1 MGNVET
7 RHGESLLR
15 ENNRD
20 PVVATNRAFILSYSD
35 SFFYFCRLKSTKMN
49 LFQLFKNIRPFVKPY
64 KWLVFITLILTLV
77 GSLMAQVNAIVLDR
91 TVDAIN
97 ALIGTNFSWGQAA
110 RIMTI
115 ISAVLLGKEV
125 LSAIITFAQNYF
137 GERMRIYVSRDL
149 AQSVIEKVLTFR
161 IAFFNSGDNAT
172 GKLQARIDQGVSS
185 LSRTVQNF
193 FIDLLPLFTSA
204 LLALI
209 LMFAANVYVGL
220 VALAIVPVYFWITYR
235 QARRLKGWRREMR
248 NHLET
253 KSQGIKNII
262 DSINVIKSF
271 NREKIEA
278 QKQLDIQN
286 QVTQNQMK
294 TRQVAFY
301 YNGLKSFVRQVGTV
315 LVIIL
320 TAFLVLKEYP
330 GMTIGKIM
338 YHVMLFSNVIAPI
351 TQLQRIFDDVND
363 ALIYAEGFFGI
374 LNSEKEIE
382 PSGDHR
388 PEKIRGEFELRGVD
402 FTYPSGTQALFG
414 VNMKI
419 EPGKIT
425 ALVGLSGAGKSTIV
439 NLLDKFYEPQV
450 GTITLDGVDLR
461 DYDTQYLR
469 DNIGLVLQ
477 KNHIFDGTIEE
488 NILYGNPKASHEQV
502 MDAAKKAHLYDQ
514 VMELPKQ
521 FASNA
526 ADLSGGQQQRVAI
539 ARMFLKNP
547 PIIFLDEPTA
557 SLDAIATEQIK
568 NSIDAIKKDRTVIII
583 SHSIS
588 QIIDADYIYALKDG
602 RVEEDGNPDDIYK
615 KGGIYKDIIDA
626 SARSLNIEKIV
637 KTIG

>member
-1 MGNVET
+1 
-7 RHGESLLR
+7 
-15 ENNRD
+15 
-20 PVVATNRAFILSYSD
+20 
-35 SFFYFCRLKSTKMN
+35 MN
-49 LFQLFKNIRPFVKPY
+49 LIKLFRNIRPYVRPY
-64 KWLVFITLILTLV
+64 RWLVLATLVLTLI

-97 ALIGTNFSWGQAA
+97 ALIGTDFTWSQAA
-110 RIMTI
+110 RILTV
-115 ISAVLLGKEV
+115 ISAVLLGKELLSV
-125 LSAIITFAQNYF
+125 LITFAQSYY
-137 GERMRIYVSRDL
+137 GERMRIFVSRDL
-149 AQSVIEKVLTFR
+149 SQSVIEKVLTFR
-161 IAFFNSGDNAT
+161 MAYFNTEENAT

-220 VALAIVPVYFWITYR
+220 VALGIVPVYFWITYR

-248 NHLET
+248 SHIET

-271 NREKIEA
+271 NREQIEA
-278 QKQLDIQN
+278 GKQLDIQN
-286 QVTQNQMK
+286 RVTENQMK
-294 TRQVAFY
+294 TRRVAFY

-374 LNSEKEIE
+374 LNSDGEVE
-382 PSGDHR
+382 PSGDYR
-388 PEKIRGEFELRGVD
+388 PDKVAGKFELRGVD
-402 FTYPSGTQALFG
+402 FSYPNGNQALFG
-414 VNMKI
+414 IDMTI
-419 EPGKIT
+419 EPGRIT

-439 NLLDKFYEPQV
+439 NLLDKFYVPQR
-450 GTITLDGVDLR
+450 GEILLDGVDLR
-461 DYDTQYLR
+461 EWDTRYLR

-488 NILYGNPKASHEQV
+488 NIRYGKPDATFEEVEEAARKAYI
-502 MDAAKKAHLYDQ
+502 YDQ
-514 VMELPKQ
+514 VMALPLGFRNK
-521 FASNA
+521 AS
-526 ADLSGGQQQRVAI
+526 DLSGGQQQRIAI

-568 NSIDAIKKDRTVIII
+568 ASIDAIKKDRTVIMI

-588 QIIDADYIYALKDG
+588 QIIDSDFIYALQKG
-602 RVEEDGNPDDIYK
+602 RVEQSGHPDEVYRA
-615 KGGIYKDIIDA
+615 GGIYKDIVDA
-626 SARSLNIEKIV
+626 SARSLNIEKLAH
-637 KTIG
+637 TIDADGDGKMFS

>member
-1 MGNVET
+1 
-7 RHGESLLR
+7 
-15 ENNRD
+15 
-20 PVVATNRAFILSYSD
+20 
-35 SFFYFCRLKSTKMN
+35 MN
-49 LFQLFKNIRPFVKPY
+49 LFQLFKNVSPFVKPY
-64 KWLVFITLILTLV
+64 KWLVFITLILTLI
-77 GSLMAQVNAIVLDR
+77 GSLMAQVNAIVLDW
-91 TVDAIN
+91 TVDEVNDLVSA
-97 ALIGTNFSWGQAA
+97 GEKWGQRALH
-110 RIMTI
+110 IVLL
-115 ISAVLLGKEV
+115 ISSVLLGKEI
-125 LSAIITFAQNYF
+125 LSAIITYAQNYY
-137 GERMRIYVSRDL
+137 GERMRIFVSRDL
-149 AQSVIEKVLTFR
+149 AQSVIEKVLTFKM
-161 IAFFNSGDNAT
+161 AFFNSGDNAT

-204 LLALI
+204 LLSLI

-220 VALAIVPVYFWITYR
+220 VALGIVPIYFWITYR

-271 NREKIEA
+271 NREQIEG

-286 QVTQNQMK
+286 QVTENQMK
-294 TRQVAFY
+294 TRRVAFY
-301 YNGLKSFVRQVGTV
+301 YNGVKSFVKQVGTV

-320 TAFLVLKEYP
+320 TAYLVLIGYP

-363 ALIYAEGFFGI
+363 ALIYAEGFFSI
-374 LNSEKEIE
+374 LDSEKDIE
-382 PSGDHR
+382 PSGNYR
-388 PEKIRGEFELRGVD
+388 PEKIHGKFELKNVD
-402 FTYPSGTQALFG
+402 FTYPNGNQALYDI
-414 VNMKI
+414 NMTI
-419 EPGKIT
+419 EPNKIT

-450 GTITLDGVDLR
+450 GTITLDGIDLR
-461 DYDTQYLR
+461 EYDTQFLR
-469 DNIGLVLQ
+469 ENIGLVLQ

-488 NILYGNPKASHEQV
+488 NILYGNPNATHEEV
-502 MDAAKKAHLYDQ
+502 VEAAKKSYIYDQ
-514 VMELPKQ
+514 IMALPKQ
-521 FASNA
+521 FENKAS
-526 ADLSGGQQQRVAI
+526 DLSGGQQQRIAI

-568 NSIDAIKKDRTVIII
+568 NSLDAIKKDRTVIII

-588 QIIDADYIYALKDG
+588 QIIDSEMVYALKTG
-602 RVEEDGNPDDIYK
+602 HVEESGHPDEIYK

-626 SARSLNIEKIV
+626 SARSLNIEKIA
-637 KTIG
+637 KTVGEGKD

>member
-1 MGNVET
+1 
-7 RHGESLLR
+7 
-15 ENNRD
+15 
-20 PVVATNRAFILSYSD
+20 
-35 SFFYFCRLKSTKMN
+35 MN
-49 LFQLFKNIRPFVKPY
+49 LFGLFRNIQPFVKPY
-64 KWLVFITLILTLV
+64 RWLVFVTLVLTLA

-97 ALIGTNFSWGQAA
+97 ALIGTDFNWGQAA
-110 RIMTI
+110 RILTI
-115 ISAVLLGKEV
+115 ISIVLLGKEV
-125 LSAIITFAQNYF
+125 LSALVTFAQNYY
-137 GERMRIYVSRDL
+137 GERMRIFVSRDL
-149 AQSVIEKVLTFR
+149 SQAVIEKVLTFR
-161 IAFFNSGDNAT
+161 MAFFSQDENAT
-172 GKLQARIDQGVSS
+172 GKIQARIDQGVSS

-204 LLALI
+204 ALALI

-220 VALAIVPVYFWITYR
+220 VALGIVPVYFWITWR

-248 NHLET
+248 GHLET

-271 NREKIEA
+271 NREQIEA

-286 QVTQNQMK
+286 QVTENQVK
-294 TRQVAFY
+294 TRRVAFY

-320 TAFLVLKEYP
+320 TAYLVLIEYP
-330 GMTIGKIM
+330 GMSIGKIM

-363 ALIYAEGFFGI
+363 ALIYAEGFFDI
-374 LNSEKEIE
+374 LDSESEVE
-382 PSGDHR
+382 LSGNYR
-388 PEKIRGEFELRGVD
+388 PAHIHGRFELKDVD
-402 FTYPSGTQALFG
+402 FTYPNGNQALFG
-414 VNMKI
+414 VNMVI
-419 EPGKIT
+419 EPGRIT

-439 NLLDKFYEPQV
+439 NLLDKFYEPQR
-450 GTITLDGVDLR
+450 GCITLDGVDLK

-469 DNIGLVLQ
+469 EHIGLVLQ
-477 KNHIFDGTIEE
+477 RNHIFDGTIEE
-488 NILYGNPKASHEQV
+488 NIRYGKPDASFEEV
-502 MDAAKKAHLYDQ
+502 VEAARKSYIYDQ
-514 VMELPKQ
+514 VMALPKQ
-521 FASNA
+521 FQNKAS
-526 ADLSGGQQQRVAI
+526 DLSGGQQQRIAI

-547 PIIFLDEPTA
+547 PVIFLDEPTA

-588 QIIDADYIYALKDG
+588 QIIDSEMIYALQKG
-602 RVEEDGNPDDIYK
+602 RVEQSGDPDTIYK

-626 SARSLNIEKIV
+626 SARSLNIQKIAQ
-637 KTIG
+637 TIEG

>member
-1 MGNVET
+1 
-7 RHGESLLR
+7 
-15 ENNRD
+15 
-20 PVVATNRAFILSYSD
+20 
-35 SFFYFCRLKSTKMN
+35 MN

-64 KWLVFITLILTLV
+64 RWLVVITLILTLV

-97 ALIGTNFSWGQAA
+97 ALIGTDFTWPQAA

-115 ISAVLLGKEV
+115 ISIVLLGKEI
-125 LSAIITFAQNYF
+125 LSALITFAQNYY
-137 GERMRIYVSRDL
+137 GERMRIFVSRDL
-149 AQSVIEKVLTFR
+149 SQAVVEKVLTFR
-161 IAFFNSGDNAT
+161 MAYFNSDENAT
-172 GKLQARIDQGVSS
+172 GKVQARIDQGVSS

-193 FIDLLPLFTSA
+193 FIDLLPLFSTA
-204 LLALI
+204 ILALI

-220 VALAIVPVYFWITYR
+220 VALGIVPVYFWITYR

-248 NHLET
+248 GHLEA

-278 QKQLDIQN
+278 GKQLDIQN
-286 QVTQNQMK
+286 QVTENQMK
-294 TRQVAFY
+294 TRKVAFY

-320 TAFLVLKEYP
+320 TAYLVLKEYP

-374 LNSEKEIE
+374 LNSEKEVE
-382 PSGDHR
+382 PTGDYK
-388 PEKIRGEFELRGVD
+388 PEKIHGKFELQHVD
-402 FTYPSGTQALFG
+402 FTYPNGNQALFD
-414 VNMKI
+414 VNMTI

-439 NLLDKFYEPQV
+439 NLLDKFYEPQT
-450 GTITLDGVDLR
+450 GRILLDGVDLR
-461 DYDTQYLR
+461 EYDTKYLR

-488 NILYGNPKASHEQV
+488 NILYGNPNATHEEV
-502 MDAAKKAHLYDQ
+502 VEAAKKSFLYDQ
-514 VMELPKQ
+514 IMELPKK
-521 FASNA
+521 FENKAS
-526 ADLSGGQQQRVAI
+526 DLSGGQQQRVAI

-588 QIIDADYIYALKDG
+588 QIIDSEMVYALKTG
-602 RVEEDGNPDDIYK
+602 RVEESGHPDEVYK

-626 SARSLNIEKIV
+626 SARSLNIQKIAR
-637 KTIG
+637 TIGTEE

>member
-1 MGNVET
+1 
-7 RHGESLLR
+7 
-15 ENNRD
+15 
-20 PVVATNRAFILSYSD
+20 
-35 SFFYFCRLKSTKMN
+35 MN
-49 LFQLFKNIRPFVKPY
+49 LLQLFKNLRPFVKPY
-64 KWLVFITLILTLV
+64 KWLVLITLILTLV

-97 ALIGTNFSWGQAA
+97 ALIGTNFQWSQAA

-115 ISAVLLGKEV
+115 ISVVLLGKEL
-125 LSAIITFAQNYF
+125 LSALVTFAQNYF

-149 AQSVIEKVLTFR
+149 AQSVIEKVLTFKM
-161 IAFFNSGDNAT
+161 AFFNSGDNAT

-220 VALAIVPVYFWITYR
+220 VALGIVPIYFWITYR

-248 NHLET
+248 SHLES

-271 NREKIEA
+271 NREEIEG

-286 QVTQNQMK
+286 QVTENQMK
-294 TRQVAFY
+294 TRKVAFY
-301 YNGLKSFVRQVGTV
+301 YNGLKSFVKQIGTV

-320 TAFLVLKEYP
+320 TAYLVLIEYP

-374 LNSEKEIE
+374 LNSEAEVE
-382 PSGDHR
+382 PSGDYK
-388 PEKIRGEFELRGVD
+388 PEQIHGNFELTNVD
-402 FTYPSGTQALFG
+402 FTYPNGTQALFD

-461 DYDTQYLR
+461 DYDTHYLR
-469 DNIGLVLQ
+469 ENIGLVLQ

-488 NILYGNPKASHEQV
+488 NILYGNPEATHEEV
-502 MDAAKKAHLYDQ
+502 VEAAQKAHLYDQ
-514 VMELPKQ
+514 IMELPKQ
-521 FASNA
+521 FSHSAT
-526 ADLSGGQQQRVAI
+526 DLSGGQQQRVAI

-568 NSIDAIKKDRTVIII
+568 NSIDAIKQDRTVIII

-602 RVEEDGNPDDIYK
+602 RVEESGDPDEIYK

-626 SARSLNIEKIV
+626 SARSLNIEKIA

>member
-1 MGNVET
+1 
-7 RHGESLLR
+7 
-15 ENNRD
+15 
-20 PVVATNRAFILSYSD
+20 
-35 SFFYFCRLKSTKMN
+35 MN
-49 LFQLFKNIRPFVKPY
+49 LIKLFRNIRPFVRPY
-64 KWLVFITLILTLV
+64 RWLVLATLVLTLI

-97 ALIGTNFSWGQAA
+97 ALIGTDFTWSQAA
-110 RIMTI
+110 RILTI
-115 ISAVLLGKEV
+115 ISAVLLGKELLSV
-125 LSAIITFAQNYF
+125 LITFAQSYY
-137 GERMRIYVSRDL
+137 GERMRIFVSRDL
-149 AQSVIEKVLTFR
+149 SQSVIEKVLTFR
-161 IAFFNSGDNAT
+161 MAYFNTEENAT

-220 VALAIVPVYFWITYR
+220 VALGIVPVYFWITYR

-248 NHLET
+248 SHIET

-271 NREKIEA
+271 NREQIEA
-278 QKQLDIQN
+278 GKQLDIQN
-286 QVTQNQMK
+286 RVTENQMK
-294 TRQVAFY
+294 TRRVAFY

-374 LNSEKEIE
+374 LNSDGEVE
-382 PSGDHR
+382 PSGDYR
-388 PEKIRGEFELRGVD
+388 PDKVAGKFELRGVD
-402 FTYPSGTQALFG
+402 FSYPNGNQALFG
-414 VNMKI
+414 IDMTI
-419 EPGKIT
+419 EPGRIT

-439 NLLDKFYEPQV
+439 NLLDKFYVPQR
-450 GTITLDGVDLR
+450 GEILLDGVDLR
-461 DYDTQYLR
+461 EWDTRYLR

-488 NILYGNPKASHEQV
+488 NIRYGKPDATFEEVEEAARKAYI
-502 MDAAKKAHLYDQ
+502 YDQ
-514 VMELPKQ
+514 VMALPLGFKNK
-521 FASNA
+521 AS
-526 ADLSGGQQQRVAI
+526 DLSGGQQQRIAI

-568 NSIDAIKKDRTVIII
+568 ASIDAIKKDRTVIMI

-588 QIIDADYIYALKDG
+588 QIIDSDVIYALQKG
-602 RVEEDGNPDDIYK
+602 RVEQSGHPDEVYRA
-615 KGGIYKDIIDA
+615 GGIYKDIVDA
-626 SARSLNIEKIV
+626 SARSLNIEKLAH
-637 KTIG
+637 TIDADGDGKMFS

>member
-1 MGNVET
+1 
-7 RHGESLLR
+7 
-15 ENNRD
+15 
-20 PVVATNRAFILSYSD
+20 
-35 SFFYFCRLKSTKMN
+35 MN
-49 LFQLFKNIRPFVKPY
+49 LFQLFKNVSPFVKPY
-64 KWLVFITLILTLV
+64 KWLVLITLILTLI
-77 GSLMAQVNAIVLDR
+77 GSLMAQVNAIVLDW
-91 TVDAIN
+91 TVDEIN
-97 ALIGTNFSWGQAA
+97 GLVTNGVNWGQQAV
-110 RIMTI
+110 RIVTI
-115 ISAVLLGKEV
+115 ISIVLLGKEV
-125 LSAIITFAQNYF
+125 LSALITFAQNYY
-137 GERMRIYVSRDL
+137 GERMRIFVSRDL

-161 IAFFNSGDNAT
+161 MAFFNTGDNAT

-220 VALAIVPVYFWITYR
+220 VALAIVPIYFWITYR

-248 NHLET
+248 SHLET

-271 NREKIEA
+271 NREQIEG

-286 QVTQNQMK
+286 QVTENQMK
-294 TRQVAFY
+294 TRKVAFY
-301 YNGLKSFVRQVGTV
+301 YNGVKSFVKQVGTV

-320 TAFLVLKEYP
+320 TAYLVLIDYP

-374 LNSEKEIE
+374 LDAEEEVE
-382 PSGDHR
+382 PSGSYK
-388 PEKIRGEFELRGVD
+388 PEKIHGKFEIRNVD
-402 FTYPSGTQALFG
+402 FTYPNGNQALFG
-414 VNMKI
+414 INMTI
-419 EPGKIT
+419 EPNKIT
-425 ALVGLSGAGKSTIV
+425 AFVGLSGAGKSTIV

-461 DYDTQYLR
+461 EYDTKFLR
-469 DNIGLVLQ
+469 ENIGLVLQ

-488 NILYGNPKASHEQV
+488 NILYGKPNATHEEV
-502 MDAAKKAHLYDQ
+502 VEAAKQSYIYDQ
-514 VMELPKQ
+514 IMALPKQ
-521 FASNA
+521 FENKAS
-526 ADLSGGQQQRVAI
+526 DLSGGQQQRIAI

-557 SLDAIATEQIK
+557 SLDAISTEQIK
-568 NSIDAIKKDRTVIII
+568 NSLDAIKKDRTVIII

-588 QIIDADYIYALKDG
+588 QIIDADLIYALQNG
-602 RVEEDGNPDDIYK
+602 RVEESGDPDEIYK

-626 SARSLNIEKIV
+626 SARSLNIEKIAR
-637 KTIG
+637 TIDDGKN

>member
-1 MGNVET
+1 
-7 RHGESLLR
+7 
-15 ENNRD
+15 
-20 PVVATNRAFILSYSD
+20 
-35 SFFYFCRLKSTKMN
+35 MN
-49 LFQLFKNIRPFVKPY
+49 LFQLFKNLRPFVKPY
-64 KWLVFITLILTLV
+64 KWLVLITLILTLV

-97 ALIGTNFSWGQAA
+97 ALIGTNFQWGQAA

-115 ISAVLLGKEV
+115 ICIVLLGKEI
-125 LSAIITFAQNYF
+125 LSALVTFAQNYF

-149 AQSVIEKVLTFR
+149 AQSVIEKVLTFKM
-161 IAFFNSGDNAT
+161 AFFNSGDNAT

-220 VALAIVPVYFWITYR
+220 VALGIVPVYFWITYR

-248 NHLET
+248 SHLES

-271 NREKIEA
+271 NREQIEG

-286 QVTQNQMK
+286 QVTENQMK
-294 TRQVAFY
+294 TRKVAFY

-320 TAFLVLKEYP
+320 TAYLVLIEYP

-374 LNSEKEIE
+374 LNSEKEVE
-382 PSGDHR
+382 PSGDHK
-388 PEKIRGEFELRGVD
+388 PEQIHGNFELKGVD
-402 FTYPSGTQALFG
+402 FTYPNGTQALFG
-414 VNMKI
+414 VNMRI

-461 DYDTQYLR
+461 DFDTQYLR
-469 DNIGLVLQ
+469 ENIGLVLQ

-488 NILYGNPKASHEQV
+488 NILYGNPNATHEEV
-502 MDAAKKAHLYDQ
+502 VEAAKKAHLYDQ
-514 VMELPKQ
+514 VMDLPKQ
-521 FASNA
+521 FVHSAT
-526 ADLSGGQQQRVAI
+526 DLSGGQQQRVAI

-568 NSIDAIKKDRTVIII
+568 NSIDAIKQDRTVIII

-602 RVEEDGNPDDIYK
+602 RVEESGDPDEIYK
-615 KGGIYKDIIDA
+615 KGGIYKEIIDA
-626 SARSLNIEKIV
+626 SARSLNIEKIA

>member
-1 MGNVET
+1 
-7 RHGESLLR
+7 
-15 ENNRD
+15 
-20 PVVATNRAFILSYSD
+20 
-35 SFFYFCRLKSTKMN
+35 MN
-49 LFQLFKNIRPFVKPY
+49 LLQLFKNLRPFVKPY

-77 GSLMAQVNAIVLDR
+77 GSLMAQVNAVVLDK

-97 ALIGTNFSWGQAA
+97 ALIGTDFQWSKAA

-115 ISAVLLGKEV
+115 ISIVLLGKEL
-125 LSAIITFAQNYF
+125 LSAIVTFAQNYF

-149 AQSVIEKVLTFR
+149 AQSVIEKVLTFKM
-161 IAFFNSGDNAT
+161 AFFNSGDNAT

-220 VALAIVPVYFWITYR
+220 VALGIVPIYFWITYR

-248 NHLET
+248 SHLET

-271 NREKIEA
+271 NREQIEG

-286 QVTQNQMK
+286 QVTENQMK
-294 TRQVAFY
+294 TRKVAFY
-301 YNGLKSFVRQVGTV
+301 YNGLKSFVKQIGTV

-320 TAFLVLKEYP
+320 TAYLVLIEYP

-382 PSGDHR
+382 PSGEYKQKQIH
-388 PEKIRGEFELRGVD
+388 GNFELRGVD
-402 FTYPSGTQALFG
+402 FTYPNGTQALFG

-450 GTITLDGVDLR
+450 GTITLDGVDLK
-461 DYDTQYLR
+461 DYDTHYLR
-469 DNIGLVLQ
+469 ENIGLVLQ

-488 NILYGNPKASHEQV
+488 NILYGNPDATHDQV
-502 MDAAKKAHLYDQ
+502 VEAAKKAHLYEQ

-521 FASNA
+521 FQHNA

-568 NSIDAIKKDRTVIII
+568 NSIDAIKRDRTVIII

-602 RVEEDGNPDDIYK
+602 RVEESGDPDEIYK

-626 SARSLNIEKIV
+626 SARSLNIEKIA

>member
-1 MGNVET
+1 
-7 RHGESLLR
+7 
-15 ENNRD
+15 
-20 PVVATNRAFILSYSD
+20 
-35 SFFYFCRLKSTKMN
+35 MN
-49 LFQLFKNIRPFVKPY
+49 LFQLFKNVSPFVKPY
-64 KWLVFITLILTLV
+64 KWLVFITLILTLI
-77 GSLMAQVNAIVLDR
+77 GSLMAQVNAIVLDW
-91 TVDAIN
+91 TVDEIN
-97 ALIGTNFSWGQAA
+97 GLVTQSVNWGQQAI
-110 RIMTI
+110 RIVTI
-115 ISAVLLGKEV
+115 ISIVLLGKEV
-125 LSAIITFAQNYF
+125 LSALITFAQNYF
-137 GERMRIYVSRDL
+137 GERMRIFVSRDL

-161 IAFFNSGDNAT
+161 MAYFNTSDNAT

-248 NHLET
+248 SHLET

-271 NREKIEA
+271 NREQIEG

-286 QVTQNQMK
+286 QVTENQMK
-294 TRQVAFY
+294 TRKVAFY
-301 YNGLKSFVRQVGTV
+301 YNGVKSFVKQVGTV

-320 TAFLVLKEYP
+320 TAYLVLIDYP

-374 LNSEKEIE
+374 LDAEEEVE
-382 PSGDHR
+382 PSGSYK
-388 PEKIRGEFELRGVD
+388 PEKIHGKFELKNVD
-402 FTYPSGTQALFG
+402 FTYPNGNQALFD
-414 VNMKI
+414 VNITI
-419 EPGKIT
+419 EPNKIT

-450 GTITLDGVDLR
+450 GTITLDGIDLR
-461 DYDTQYLR
+461 EYDTKFLR
-469 DNIGLVLQ
+469 ENIGLVLQ

-488 NILYGNPKASHEQV
+488 NILYGNPNATHDEV
-502 MDAAKKAHLYDQ
+502 VEAAKKSYIYDQ
-514 VMELPKQ
+514 IMELPKQ
-521 FASNA
+521 FENKAS
-526 ADLSGGQQQRVAI
+526 DLSGGQQQRIAI

-568 NSIDAIKKDRTVIII
+568 NSLDAIKKDRTVIII

-588 QIIDADYIYALKDG
+588 QIIDSEMVYALKTG
-602 RVEEDGNPDDIYK
+602 HVEESGDPDSIYK
-615 KGGIYKDIIDA
+615 KGGIYKEIIDA
-626 SARSLNIEKIV
+626 SARSLNIEKIAR
-637 KTIG
+637 TIEDGKDER

>member
-1 MGNVET
+1 
-7 RHGESLLR
+7 
-15 ENNRD
+15 
-20 PVVATNRAFILSYSD
+20 
-35 SFFYFCRLKSTKMN
+35 MN
-49 LFQLFKNIRPFVKPY
+49 LFQLFKNIRPFVRPY
-64 KWLVFITLILTLV
+64 RWLVAITLILTLI

-97 ALIGTNFSWGQAA
+97 ALIGTDFSWAQAA

-115 ISAVLLGKEV
+115 ISIVLLGKEI
-125 LSAIITFAQNYF
+125 LSALITFAQNYY
-137 GERMRIYVSRDL
+137 GERMRIFVSRDL
-149 AQSVIEKVLTFR
+149 SQSVIEKVLTFR
-161 IAFFNSGDNAT
+161 MAYFNSSDNAT

-220 VALAIVPVYFWITYR
+220 VALGIVPVYFWITYR
-235 QARRLKGWRREMR
+235 QAKRLKGWRREMR
-248 NHLET
+248 SHLET

-278 QKQLDIQN
+278 AKQLDIQN
-286 QVTQNQMK
+286 QVTDNQIK
-294 TRQVAFY
+294 TRKVAFY

-320 TAFLVLKEYP
+320 TAYLVLKEYP

-374 LNSEKEIE
+374 LHSDKEIE
-382 PSGDHR
+382 PSGSYR
-388 PEKIRGEFELRGVD
+388 PEKIHGKFELKDVN
-402 FTYPSGTQALFG
+402 FTYPNGTQALFD
-414 VNMKI
+414 VNMTI

-425 ALVGLSGAGKSTIV
+425 ALVGLSGAGKSTVV
-439 NLLDKFYEPQV
+439 NLLDKFYAPQT
-450 GTITLDGVDLR
+450 GQILLDGVDLQE
-461 DYDTQYLR
+461 YDTQYLR
-469 DNIGLVLQ
+469 DHIGLVLQ

-488 NILYGNPKASHEQV
+488 NILYGNPNATHEQV
-502 MDAAKKAHLYDQ
+502 VEAAKKSHLYDQ
-514 VMELPKQ
+514 IMELPLQ
-521 FASNA
+521 FKNKAT
-526 ADLSGGQQQRVAI
+526 DLSGGQQQRVAI

-588 QIIDADYIYALKDG
+588 QIIDSEMVYALQTG
-602 RVEEDGNPDDIYK
+602 RVEESGHPDEAYK

-626 SARSLNIEKIV
+626 SARSLNIQKIAR
-637 KTIG
+637 TIGGTN

>member
-1 MGNVET
+1 
-7 RHGESLLR
+7 
-15 ENNRD
+15 
-20 PVVATNRAFILSYSD
+20 
-35 SFFYFCRLKSTKMN
+35 MN
-49 LFQLFKNIRPFVKPY
+49 LLQLFKNLRPFVKPY

-77 GSLMAQVNAIVLDR
+77 GSLMAQVNAIVLDK

-97 ALIGTNFSWGQAA
+97 ALIGTNFQWSQAA

-115 ISAVLLGKEV
+115 ISIVLLCKEL
-125 LSAIITFAQNYF
+125 LSALVTFAQNYY

-149 AQSVIEKVLTFR
+149 AQSVIEKVLTFKM
-161 IAFFNSGDNAT
+161 AFFNSGDNAT

-220 VALAIVPVYFWITYR
+220 VALGIVPIYFWITYR

-248 NHLET
+248 SHLES

-271 NREKIEA
+271 NREQIEG

-286 QVTQNQMK
+286 QVTENQMK
-294 TRQVAFY
+294 TRKVAFY
-301 YNGLKSFVRQVGTV
+301 YNGLKSFVKQIGTV

-320 TAFLVLKEYP
+320 TAYLVLIEYP

-382 PSGDHR
+382 PSGEYKPVQIH
-388 PEKIRGEFELRGVD
+388 GNFELKGVD
-402 FTYPSGTQALFG
+402 FTYPNGTQALFD
-414 VNMKI
+414 VNMRI

-450 GTITLDGVDLR
+450 GAITLDGVDLR
-461 DYDTQYLR
+461 DYDTHYLR
-469 DNIGLVLQ
+469 ENIGLVLQ

-488 NILYGNPKASHEQV
+488 NILYGNPEATHDEV
-502 MDAAKKAHLYDQ
+502 VEAAKKAHLYDQ
-514 VMELPKQ
+514 VMELPKRFQ
-521 FASNA
+521 HSAT
-526 ADLSGGQQQRVAI
+526 DLSGGQQQRVAI

-568 NSIDAIKKDRTVIII
+568 NSIDAIKQDRTVIII

-602 RVEEDGNPDDIYK
+602 RVEESGDPDEIYR

-626 SARSLNIEKIV
+626 SARSLNIEKIA